1 MHLKML
7 PDYLNSY
14 LISGVPRGIKIAPL
28 QFDNLTF
35 KVDYPDIWNNMDATL
50 KQLNKDLN
58 SLHNEIRRLNEKL
71 TNTEDLPEFEKNSG
85 QEELDAK
92 KEEFNLMQQQID
104 KINRQK
110 EAWFSEKTFSRLY
123 LMYGANILVEISL
136 NKSDSLNHH

>member
-1 MHLKML
+1 
-7 PDYLNSY
+7 
-14 LISGVPRGIKIAPL
+14 
-28 QFDNLTF
+28 
-35 KVDYPDIWNNMDATL
+35 MDATL

-123 LMYGANILVEISL
+123 LMYGANILVEILL
-136 NKSDSLNHH
+136 NKSDSLNHN